1 MLDILWI
8 SFGYFTQPRET
19 IKDLREFSSKKILTY
34 GFTISVMAMLSVFLG
49 SMLDQRVAP
58 HTVFFQL
65 IAYYIGVFFFI
76 GSVLLG
82 IIFYKKEID
91 IPRFLGVYL
100 SSDLPLLLLL
110 PFSLLTLLLP
120 SIGGLVGFMSFVLGI
135 LVWWYKILVISE
147 SFNIP
152 SSKAILLTILPFI
165 LMTIWIVTSAITVF
179 NYSVT
184 FF

>member
-1 MLDILWI
+1 M
-8 SFGYFTQPRET
+8 ET
-19 IKDLREFSSKKILTY
+19 IDGLSFNISKDDNDMNTLEVIVSEE
-34 GFTISVMAMLSVFLG
+34 V
-49 SMLDQRVAP
+49 
-58 HTVFFQL
+58 
-65 IAYYIGVFFFI
+65 
-76 GSVLLG
+76 
-82 IIFYKKEID
+82 YKKEID